1 MSMRTR
7 SSGTAAM
14 RRPAFRADADPVV
27 PAARLPAARPAAGR
41 PAGSLPTGTGPG
53 EAPGSRVSRA
63 FGRPGGDL
71 LRITEAARLVG
82 TSPSSLRQWE
92 RQGLLG
98 PIRGRGGQRLYGA
111 DDVRQAREVA
121 RLRAARINAPAIRHL
136 LPARPRPDGDAEHAD
151 AAPDSTGARFR
162 ELRLQRGMTLRD
174 VAAATSLSPSFVS
187 SFERGLTGVSMAALQ
202 RLAASCGTTVGELLR
217 AAPASGGRVVR
228 AAERRVVE
236 LGRPVI
242 RMEDLSNAPT
252 VLEAQMFVLEPG
264 ASSDGWYA
272 HPGEELMLVLSGRV
286 GVWLGQEEYY
296 DLREGDSLTFPSTL
310 SHRFRALA
318 PDETRLVWVNTPPTF

>member
-1 MSMRTR
+1 MRT
-7 SSGTAAM
+7 
-14 RRPAFRADADPVV
+14 
-27 PAARLPAARPAAGR
+27 
-41 PAGSLPTGTGPG
+41 AGSAAVTDGTSGAGATVAGSAADRPTDGPG
-53 EAPGSRVSRA
+53 RTTTTGAPAPGAPAPGAPHA

-98 PIRGRGGQRLYGA
+98 PIRGRGGQRLYGP
-111 DDVRQAREVA
+111 DDVREAREVA
-121 RLRAARINAPAIRHL
+121 RLRAARINAAAIRRL
-136 LPARPRPDGDAEHAD
+136 LPERPRQDGGDEEAGP
-151 AAPDSTGARFR
+151 APDSTGARFR
-162 ELRLQRGMTLRD
+162 DLRLRRGMTLRD
-174 VAAATSLSPSFVS
+174 VARATSLSPSFVS
-187 SFERGLTGVSMAALQ
+187 TFERGLTGVSMAALQ
-202 RLAASCGTTVGELLR
+202 RLAASCGTTVGDLVR

-236 LGRPVI
+236 LGGPAI

-252 VLEAQMFVLEPG
+252 ALEAQLFVLEPG
-264 ASSDGWYA
+264 ATSDGWYA

-286 GVWLGQEEYY
+286 GVWLGEEEYY
-296 DLREGDSLTFPSTL
+296 DLGEGDALTFPSML

-318 PDETRLVWVNTPPTF
+318 PDQTRLVWVNTPPTF

>member
-1 MSMRTR
+1 MAMRTR
-7 SSGTAAM
+7 ARGTAAFAT
-14 RRPAFRADADPVV
+14 PGTSAESDGIP
-27 PAARLPAARPAAGR
+27 PAAPTTAATDRPGR
-41 PAGSLPTGTGPG
+41 VMPTG
-53 EAPGSRVSRA
+53 APKPDAPRG

-71 LRITEAARLVG
+71 LRITEAAHLVG

-92 RQGLLG
+92 RQGLLR
-98 PIRGRGGQRLYGA
+98 PIRGRGGQRLYGT
-111 DDVRQAREVA
+111 DDVHQAREVA

-136 LPARPRPDGDAEHAD
+136 LPAQPRPDGDADAVT

-162 ELRLQRGMTLRD
+162 ELRLRRGMTLRD
-174 VAAATSLSPSFVS
+174 VADATSLSPSFVS
-187 SFERGLTGVSMAALQ
+187 SFERGLTGVSMATLQ

-236 LGRPVI
+236 LGGPAI

-252 VLEAQMFVLEPG
+252 ALEAQMFVLEPG
-264 ASSDGWYA
+264 ATSDGWYA

-296 DLREGDSLTFPSTL
+296 DLGEGDALTFPSTL